1 MKKYIDIQVVREIE
15 TVLDDITL
23 PVNTGAFQV
32 GDIISITEKMDGAN
46 ASIRYDEKEDV
57 LRAFSRNNELSKDQN
72 LRGFWEYVQ
81 KMDKE
86 PFARYPHYIFFG
98 EWLVKHTVIYEKDNY
113 DKFYLFSIFDGDAD
127 QWLPQDSVK
136 SIADECGIPYVHE
149 LYYGKFISWDHC
161 KQFAND
167 PAYGNKQEGIVIKN
181 QTALSEG
188 REPHVLKYVNPEF
201 YEIKVD
207 NRRQN
212 MRKRDDSLKKADMDE
227 AERYIRMIVTEARVR
242 KIINKLVDEG
252 IMPEKIERKD
262 LQIIYKN
269 LPKRIYEDCLKEEP
283 EIIQKAGNYAGK
295 MCMKVGIEIF
305 RKKWEL

>member
-1 MKKYIDIQVVREIE
+1 MKKYIDIQVVRERE

-136 SIADECGIPYVHE
+136 SIADECDIPY
-149 LYYGKFISWDHC
+149 
-161 KQFAND
+161 
-167 PAYGNKQEGIVIKN
+167 
-181 QTALSEG
+181 
-188 REPHVLKYVNPEF
+188 
-201 YEIKVD
+201 
-207 NRRQN
+207 
-212 MRKRDDSLKKADMDE
+212 
-227 AERYIRMIVTEARVR
+227 
-242 KIINKLVDEG
+242 
-252 IMPEKIERKD
+252 
-262 LQIIYKN
+262 
-269 LPKRIYEDCLKEEP
+269 DCFLL
-283 EIIQKAGNYAGK
+283 GT
-295 MCMKVGIEIF
+295 
-305 RKKWEL
+305 L